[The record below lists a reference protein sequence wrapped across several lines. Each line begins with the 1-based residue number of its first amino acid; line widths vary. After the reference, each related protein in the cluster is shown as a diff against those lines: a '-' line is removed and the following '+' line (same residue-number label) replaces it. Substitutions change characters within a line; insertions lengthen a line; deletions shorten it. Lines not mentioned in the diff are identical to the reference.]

1 MHDFFFLDGFELS
14 PKSVDIK
21 IFFAP
26 LDKLL
31 LILYFKI
38 FIIFFFLHEYFLVN
52 MKIHLFHS
60 LKLPFLRETLKK
72 KKSLIKYGN
81 KNFEEFR

>member
-38 FIIFFFLHEYFLVN
+38 FFFFYFLVN